1 MNNTLDESS
10 ERLVAFRSAVPSPS
24 PAQLAAGRDRLLAA
38 ARTEAGKT
46 GVRRRAGRGP
56 FPRWRP
62 AVALA
67 AAGAVAAVAV
77 GAGYALSARAGR
89 AGQPTGMTAVTPHD
103 RTRQVRP
110 QATLAAKVLRDAAR
124 VAAKSDIR
132 EPSPGQWIFSESV
145 QAGYRFHAALTSPP
159 EWITFDGGQTAY
171 HQGPDGNGPLVVHTN
186 RTSFPPAGA
195 NLWAAL
201 TTYGISPK
209 IAWDLLDSLPA
220 NPRALLAVIGLHA
233 GAGAASGLAAGGAL
247 FGGGK
252 PTTKAQTEFDYLTW
266 LMWNA
271 QSGLGG
277 PPAGDAAAYS
287 ALAAL
292 PGISVQAGIT
302 DAAGAPAIGVSAD
315 GGYNQLLLSP
325 ATYQVIGLRSISTG
339 VAPKRTRYIGAHG
352 AHGAYPPKG
361 AVILSTA
368 FTQETEVPAAGDR

>member
-10 ERLVAFRSAVPSPS
+10 ERLVAFRSTVPSPS
-24 PAQLAAGRDRLLAA
+24 RARLAAGRDRLLAA
-38 ARTEAGKT
+38 TRTEAGQT
-46 GVRRRAGRGP
+46 GVRRAGSGP
-56 FPRWRP
+56 FLRWRP

-67 AAGAVAAVAV
+67 AAGGVAAVAV
-77 GAGYALSARAGR
+77 GAGYALTAH
-89 AGQPTGMTAVTPHD
+89 AGQPTGMTAVAPRPRTPQV
-103 RTRQVRP
+103 TR
-110 QATLAAKVLRDAAR
+110 QATLAAKVLHDAAR
-124 VAAKSDIR
+124 VAAKAGTR

-145 QAGYRFHAALTSPP
+145 QTGYRYHAAFTSPP

-171 HQGPDGNGPLVVHTN
+171 YQGPDGNGPLVVHTN
-186 RTSFPPAGA
+186 RTSFPPPGA

-201 TTYGISPK
+201 ITDGISPK

-220 NPRALLAVIGLHA
+220 NPQALLAVIAEHA
-233 GAGAASGLAAGGAL
+233 GAGGLAAAGAL

-252 PTTKAQTEFDYLTW
+252 PATKAQTEFDYLTW

-277 PPAGDAAAYS
+277 PPSGDFAAYS
-287 ALAAL
+287 ALATL
-292 PGISVQAGIT
+292 PGISVQDGIT

-315 GGYNQLLLSP
+315 GGHSQLLLSP
-325 ATYQVIGLRSISTG
+325 ATYQVIGLRSVSTG
-339 VAPKRTRYIGAHG
+339 VAPKRRRYIG

-368 FTQETEVPAAGDR
+368 FTQVTEVPAAGDR